1 MTGNSFHP
9 LIWTAYN
16 LGLRLQE
23 HGTANCMPLL
33 FFLNTR
39 AHDALK
45 NATKHLCVSFSILLE
60 NSMLNRLRVETLR
73 PYLIVCRQET
83 FFAKKSL
90 PCLIFR
96 RRERLQFCCTT
107 PFASSGTVK
116 GCSWMLGTWHLAEAQ
131 HSDMSMP
138 ATSIALQ
145 THCGTSPF
153 GNCISWFMQSDTY
166 CIWMKEHNR
175 TDSNFSFWIWQGAR
189 QLVIWPIISIIKMQ
203 P

>member
-1 MTGNSFHP
+1 MVQQIACPCCF
-9 LIWTAYN
+9 
-16 LGLRLQE
+16 
-23 HGTANCMPLL
+23 
-33 FFLNTR
+33 FFLNTH
-39 AHDALK
+39 AHTTPSEMLPKTCGWASAYYWK
-45 NATKHLCVSFSILLE
+45 ILCWIGWE
-60 NSMLNRLRVETLR
+60 LRHWDPTWLYVDR
-73 PYLIVCRQET
+73 KPSSR
-83 FFAKKSL
+83 KSL

-203 P
+203 A

>member
-60 NSMLNRLRVETLR
+60 NSMLNRLRLWDPTWLYVDR
-73 PYLIVCRQET
+73 KPSSR
-83 FFAKKSL
+83 KSL

-153 GNCISWFMQSDTY
+153 GNCISWFMQSDVLD
-166 CIWMKEHNR
+166 MNER
-175 TDSNFSFWIWQGAR
+175 T
-189 QLVIWPIISIIKMQ
+189 
-203 P
+203 